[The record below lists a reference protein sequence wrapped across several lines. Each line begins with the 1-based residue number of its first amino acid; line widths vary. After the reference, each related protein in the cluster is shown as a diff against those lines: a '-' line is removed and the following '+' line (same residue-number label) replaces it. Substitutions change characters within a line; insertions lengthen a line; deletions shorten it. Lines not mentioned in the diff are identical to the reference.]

1 MVVVV
6 IIFCYYYYNK
16 NLKKDVLVYKTI
28 AEEYGDGVQVAGR
41 GDVFKKF
48 SPKRLKDL
56 PSEQQKRMNT
66 LIDEEI
72 KEREIMRKKNGED
85 GPLNPKDPH
94 DNQIIELK
102 RIIDNSTMEVIVKE
116 VTELIQDPG
125 AKQSLKEFKNKY
137 GKDKI
142 RKNVWK
148 QAPRRKKK
156 NLRKKQLSCDRTI
169 KCSIVVL

>member
-1 MVVVV
+1 MRNPINV
-6 IIFCYYYYNK
+6 IPTLGRASNIQNIGSSTP
-16 NLKKDVLVYKTI
+16 DTHKT
-28 AEEYGDGVQVAGR
+28 
-41 GDVFKKF
+41 F
-48 SPKRLKDL
+48 
-56 PSEQQKRMNT
+56 
-66 LIDEEI
+66 
-72 KEREIMRKKNGED
+72 
-85 GPLNPKDPH
+85 
-94 DNQIIELK
+94 ELK

-148 QAPRRKKK
+148 QAPRRTKK

-169 KCSIVVL
+169 KCSIVLL